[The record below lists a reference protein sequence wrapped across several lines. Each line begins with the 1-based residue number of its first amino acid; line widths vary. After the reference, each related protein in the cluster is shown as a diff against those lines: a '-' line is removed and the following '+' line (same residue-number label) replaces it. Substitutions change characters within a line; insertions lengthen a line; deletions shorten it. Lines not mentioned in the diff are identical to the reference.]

1 MDEPSPSVDV
11 RDLHR
16 AASEAALALVD
27 QHLGQSGSWPSALV
41 NYRFKS
47 DWQADWKE
55 EVGHWLHAAD
65 WNGFLA
71 DMLRPIQGEKRRPGE
86 ANEIKGNDKH
96 HLKLHQHLAPALAC
110 HYFTGTG
117 WSFAGY
123 ETETGGKID
132 IDLALNAPDG
142 TLVEFQVKAPD
153 QPGEVSGGR
162 IHDGEYDERIIAA
175 IDKASD
181 QLPRPARSV
190 AMIFLHVQRGMLMV
204 GDCGCLVHHLIG
216 STSSTCGVDG
226 VFLQRADHGKF
237 FSADWNH
244 VAGVV
249 AIDLVRGLDRAQY
262 ACTVLLNPNATL
274 SAKPDWFP
282 RGRVAVLDGEAFQW
296 IRGEPGDLHTLPSGT
311 KLVERIP
318 GL

>member
-1 MDEPSPSVDV
+1 MEEPSPSVDV

-16 AASEAALALVD
+16 VTEEEALALVD
-27 QHLGQSGSWPSALV
+27 RHLGQSGSWPSALV

-65 WNGFLA
+65 SNGFLA
-71 DMLRPIQGEKRRPGE
+71 SMLRPIQGEKRRSGE
-86 ANEIKGNDKH
+86 ANEIKENDKH
-96 HLKLHQHLAPALAC
+96 HLKLHQYLAPALAC

-117 WSFAGY
+117 WTFAGY
-123 ETETGGKID
+123 ETETGGQID

-175 IDKASD
+175 IEKASA

-204 GDCGCLVHHLIG
+204 GDCSCLVHDLIG
-216 STSSTCGVDG
+216 STTQTDAGH
-226 VFLQRADHGKF
+226 FLRRDDCGKF
-237 FSADWNH
+237 FSADWEH

-249 AIDLVRGLDRAQY
+249 ALDLVRSTDTTY
-262 ACTVLLNPNATL
+262 ACTVLLNPNATHPA
-274 SAKPDWFP
+274 SPDWFP
-282 RGRVAVLDGEAFQW
+282 RGRVAVLDGGTFQW
-296 IRGEPGDLHTLPSGT
+296 VRGEPDHHDLPPGT
-311 KLVERIP
+311 RLVEHIP
-318 GL
+318 RS